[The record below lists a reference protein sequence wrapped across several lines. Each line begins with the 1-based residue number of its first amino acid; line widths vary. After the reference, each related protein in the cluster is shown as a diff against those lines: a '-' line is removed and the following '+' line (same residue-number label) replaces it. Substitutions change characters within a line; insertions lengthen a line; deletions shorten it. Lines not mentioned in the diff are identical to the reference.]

1 MSQSSQEFKPKKEVE
16 IKFFRL
22 LPPNL
27 SSFSSLSGIYHNIDS
42 VESPESILENKFSNF
57 DINTESSFTTQDLF
71 SFLPYFGRIFHKEIL
86 EGLLTFKNKAE
97 HEVTLKSLEVSVM
110 IDEKP
115 ETKTKYQKNILDI
128 KLPKEGVILDKGEV
142 YSVKFSSNLEFSS
155 KYSILIELKVRSATY
170 DYQYNEAK
178 QKNLVKDEK
187 DFIVDGE
194 NVEIPISKKLTF
206 DVIYPFKV
214 LEKFYNYQM
223 NTCFIELK
231 IINITIYPLTLTDLY
246 LCPKTNTNLK
256 LVLVDDLQEIS
267 QNQSQNL
274 FPGINPQSPIPASKF
289 LTLQPDEEVSVLF
302 KITDPSLFLNEEKY
316 ILYINWLNL
325 FDINEKEFN
334 YEFSNTLNTF
344 NNYYKI
350 TVLEKPDKNININ
363 ENFKIILKVE
373 TKNPNK
379 KYIIS
384 LSKEAL
390 RDNDKSND
398 RELEIIDI
406 KEKKIELNKNT
417 PENQFIL
424 ICKSD
429 VLGHV
434 YLPRLK
440 FLLYEDNNSNPTGN
454 VFDALLSF
462 NCVQKK
468 EGK

>member
-110 IDEKP
+110 IDEKA

-142 YSVKFSSNLEFSS
+142 YSVKFCSNLEFSS

-256 LVLVDDLQEIS
+256 LVLVDGLQEIS

>member
-42 VESPESILENKFSNF
+42 VEFSESILENKFSNF

-256 LVLVDDLQEIS
+256 LVLVDGLQEIS

>member
-110 IDEKP
+110 IDEKA

-214 LEKFYNYQM
+214 YEKFYNYQM

-256 LVLVDDLQEIS
+256 LVLVDGLQEIS

-363 ENFKIILKVE
+363 ENFKIVLKVE

-440 FLLYEDNNSNPTGN
+440 FLLYEDTNSNPTGN

>member
-1 MSQSSQEFKPKKEVE
+1 MSQTYEEFKPKKEIE
-16 IKFFRL
+16 IKFYRL
-22 LPPNL
+22 LPPKL
-27 SSFSSLSGIYHNIDS
+27 ISSYPLNGLYHNINS
-42 VESPESILENKFSNF
+42 IESSEHMLDNKFSKF
-57 DINTESSFTTQDLF
+57 DFVESQFCGENLF
-71 SFLPYFGRIFHKEIL
+71 SLSPNFGRALHKEKL
-86 EGLLTFKNKAE
+86 EGFLTYKNISN
-97 HEVTLKSLEVSVM
+97 HEITIKSLEVYLI
-110 IDEKP
+110 IDERP
-115 ETKTKYQKNILDI
+115 ETKTKQQNFIFNII
-128 KLPKEGVILDKGEV
+128 FPKEGVILDKGEV
-142 YSVKFSSNLEFSS
+142 YHVKIMHNLDCVS
-155 KYSILIELKVRSATY
+155 KYTIFSDLKVWSTIY

-178 QKNLVKDEK
+178 QKNLVKDTKE
-187 DFIVDGE
+187 IIINGE
-194 NVEIPISKKLTF
+194 NILICLTKRLTF

-256 LVLVDDLQEIS
+256 LVLVDGLQEIS

-274 FPGINPQSPIPASKF
+274 FPGINPQSSIPASKF

-350 TVLEKPDKNININ
+350 TVLEKPDNNININ

-462 NCVQKK
+462 NCIQKK

>member
-1 MSQSSQEFKPKKEVE
+1 MPQSSQEFKPKKEVE

-86 EGLLTFKNKAE
+86 EGLLTFKNKAG

-142 YSVKFSSNLEFSS
+142 YSVKFCSNLEFSS

-256 LVLVDDLQEIS
+256 LVLVDGLQEIS

>member
-57 DINTESSFTTQDLF
+57 DINTESFFTTQDLF

-142 YSVKFSSNLEFSS
+142 YSVKFCSNLEFSS

>member
-42 VESPESILENKFSNF
+42 VESPETILENKFSNF
-57 DINTESSFTTQDLF
+57 DINTESSFTTQGLF

-110 IDEKP
+110 IDEKA

-178 QKNLVKDEK
+178 QKKLVKDEK

-256 LVLVDDLQEIS
+256 LVLVDNLQEIS

-274 FPGINPQSPIPASKF
+274 FPGINPQSQIPASKF

-302 KITDPSLFLNEEKY
+302 KIADPSLFLNEEKY
-316 ILYINWLNL
+316 LLYINWLNL

>member
-142 YSVKFSSNLEFSS
+142 YSVKFCSNLEFSS

-256 LVLVDDLQEIS
+256 LVLVDGLQEIS

>member
-142 YSVKFSSNLEFSS
+142 YSVKFCSNLEFSS

-302 KITDPSLFLNEEKY
+302 KIIDPSLFLNEEKY

>member
-57 DINTESSFTTQDLF
+57 DINTESFFTTQDLF

-86 EGLLTFKNKAE
+86 EGLLTFKNKAG

-128 KLPKEGVILDKGEV
+128 KLPKEGVILDKDEV

-256 LVLVDDLQEIS
+256 LVLVDGLQEIS

-274 FPGINPQSPIPASKF
+274 FPGINPQSSIPASKF

-363 ENFKIILKVE
+363 ENFKIVLKVE

>member
-27 SSFSSLSGIYHNIDS
+27 SSFYSLSGIYHNIDS

-246 LCPKTNTNLK
+246 LSPKTNTNLK
-256 LVLVDDLQEIS
+256 LVLVDGLQEIS

>member
-57 DINTESSFTTQDLF
+57 DINTESFFTTQDLF

-110 IDEKP
+110 IDEKA

-142 YSVKFSSNLEFSS
+142 YSVKFCSNLEFSS

-256 LVLVDDLQEIS
+256 LVLVDGLQEIS

-363 ENFKIILKVE
+363 ENFKIVLKVE

-406 KEKKIELNKNT
+406 KEKKIELNKST

>member
-42 VESPESILENKFSNF
+42 VEFSESILENKFSNF

-256 LVLVDDLQEIS
+256 LVLVDGLQEIS

-302 KITDPSLFLNEEKY
+302 KIADPSLFLNEEKY

-363 ENFKIILKVE
+363 ENFKIVLKVE

-406 KEKKIELNKNT
+406 KEKKIELNKIT

>member
-57 DINTESSFTTQDLF
+57 DINTESFFTTQDLF

-110 IDEKP
+110 IDEKA

-142 YSVKFSSNLEFSS
+142 YSVKFCSNLEFSS

-256 LVLVDDLQEIS
+256 LVLVDGLQEIS

-316 ILYINWLNL
+316 LLYINWLNL

-440 FLLYEDNNSNPTGN
+440 FLLYEDTNSNPTGN

-462 NCVQKK
+462 SCVQKK

>member
-16 IKFFRL
+16 IKFFRS

-142 YSVKFSSNLEFSS
+142 YSVKFCSNLEFSS

-440 FLLYEDNNSNPTGN
+440 FLLYEDTNSNPTGN

>member
-1 MSQSSQEFKPKKEVE
+1 MSLSSQEFKPKKEVE

-256 LVLVDDLQEIS
+256 LVLVDGLQEIS

-302 KITDPSLFLNEEKY
+302 KIADPSLFLNEEKY

-350 TVLEKPDKNININ
+350 TVLEKPNKNININ

-384 LSKEAL
+384 LSPEAL

-440 FLLYEDNNSNPTGN
+440 FLLYEDNNNNPTGN

>member
-155 KYSILIELKVRSATY
+155 KYCILIELKVRSATY

-178 QKNLVKDEK
+178 QKKLVKDEK

-206 DVIYPFKV
+206 DVIYPFTV

-256 LVLVDDLQEIS
+256 LVLVDGLQEIS

>member
-110 IDEKP
+110 IDEKA

-142 YSVKFSSNLEFSS
+142 YSVKFCSNLEFSS
-155 KYSILIELKVRSATY
+155 KYTILIELKVRSATY

-256 LVLVDDLQEIS
+256 LVLVDGLQEIS

>member
-1 MSQSSQEFKPKKEVE
+1 MSHSSQEFKPKKEVE

-97 HEVTLKSLEVSVM
+97 HEVTLKSLEVLVM

>member
-1 MSQSSQEFKPKKEVE
+1 MSHSSQEFKPKKEVE

-110 IDEKP
+110 IDEKA

-142 YSVKFSSNLEFSS
+142 YSVKFCSNLEFSS

-256 LVLVDDLQEIS
+256 LVLVDGLQEIS

>member
-1 MSQSSQEFKPKKEVE
+1 MSQSFQEFKAKKEVE

-42 VESPESILENKFSNF
+42 TESPESILENKFSNF

-97 HEVTLKSLEVSVM
+97 HEVTLKSLEVSVI

-155 KYSILIELKVRSATY
+155 KYTILIELKVRSATY

-206 DVIYPFKV
+206 DVLYPFKV

-246 LCPKTNTNLK
+246 LYPKSNTNLK
-256 LVLVDDLQEIS
+256 LVLVDNLQEIS

-274 FPGINPQSPIPASKF
+274 FPGINPQSLIPASKF

-406 KEKKIELNKNT
+406 KEKKIELNKIT
-417 PENQFIL
+417 PENKFIL

-440 FLLYEDNNSNPTGN
+440 FLLYEDKNSNPTGN

-462 NCVQKK
+462 NCLQKK
-468 EGK
+468 EGI

>member
-57 DINTESSFTTQDLF
+57 DINTESFFTTQDLF

-155 KYSILIELKVRSATY
+155 KYCILIELKVRSATY

-302 KITDPSLFLNEEKY
+302 KITDPSLFLYEEKY
-316 ILYINWLNL
+316 LLYINWLNL

>member
-1 MSQSSQEFKPKKEVE
+1 M
-16 IKFFRL
+16 
-22 LPPNL
+22 
-27 SSFSSLSGIYHNIDS
+27 
-42 VESPESILENKFSNF
+42 
-57 DINTESSFTTQDLF
+57 
-71 SFLPYFGRIFHKEIL
+71 PYFGRIFHKEIL

-110 IDEKP
+110 IDEKA

-142 YSVKFSSNLEFSS
+142 YSVKFRSNLEFSS
-155 KYSILIELKVRSATY
+155 KYCILIELKVRSATY

-178 QKNLVKDEK
+178 QKKLVKDEK

-206 DVIYPFKV
+206 DVIYPFTV

-256 LVLVDDLQEIS
+256 LVLVDGLQEIS

-316 ILYINWLNL
+316 LLYINWLNL

-363 ENFKIILKVE
+363 ENFQIILKVE
-373 TKNPNK
+373 TKNTNK

>member
-57 DINTESSFTTQDLF
+57 DINTESFFTTQDLF

-86 EGLLTFKNKAE
+86 EGLLTFKNKAG

-128 KLPKEGVILDKGEV
+128 KLPKEGVILDKDEV

-256 LVLVDDLQEIS
+256 LVLVDGLQEIS

-363 ENFKIILKVE
+363 ENFKIVLKVE

>member
-110 IDEKP
+110 IDEKA

-256 LVLVDDLQEIS
+256 LVLVDGLQEIS

-406 KEKKIELNKNT
+406 KEKKIELNKST

>member
-71 SFLPYFGRIFHKEIL
+71 SFLPYFGRIFYKEIL

-110 IDEKP
+110 IDEKA

-194 NVEIPISKKLTF
+194 NVEMPISKKLTF

-246 LCPKTNTNLK
+246 LFPKSNPNLK
-256 LVLVDDLQEIS
+256 LVLVDNLQEIS

-274 FPGINPQSPIPASKF
+274 FPGINPQSSIPASKF

-325 FDINEKEFN
+325 FDTNEKEFN

-363 ENFKIILKVE
+363 ENFKIVLKVE

>member
-214 LEKFYNYQM
+214 LEKFYNYQI

>member
-1 MSQSSQEFKPKKEVE
+1 MSQSSQEFKAKKEVE

-22 LPPNL
+22 LPPTL
-27 SSFSSLSGIYHNIDS
+27 SSFSSLNGIYHNIDS
-42 VESPESILENKFSNF
+42 SESPESILENKFTNF
-57 DINTESSFTTQDLF
+57 DINTESSFSTQDLF
-71 SFLPYFGRIFHKEIL
+71 SLLPYFGRIFHKEIL

-97 HEVTLKSLEVSVM
+97 HEVTLKSLEVAVI

-274 FPGINPQSPIPASKF
+274 FTCINPKSPIPASKF

>member
-178 QKNLVKDEK
+178 QKKLVKDEK

-302 KITDPSLFLNEEKY
+302 KIIDPSLFLNEEKY

>member
-1 MSQSSQEFKPKKEVE
+1 
-16 IKFFRL
+16 
-22 LPPNL
+22 
-27 SSFSSLSGIYHNIDS
+27 
-42 VESPESILENKFSNF
+42 
-57 DINTESSFTTQDLF
+57 
-71 SFLPYFGRIFHKEIL
+71 
-86 EGLLTFKNKAE
+86 
-97 HEVTLKSLEVSVM
+97 
-110 IDEKP
+110 
-115 ETKTKYQKNILDI
+115 
-128 KLPKEGVILDKGEV
+128 
-142 YSVKFSSNLEFSS
+142 
-155 KYSILIELKVRSATY
+155 
-170 DYQYNEAK
+170 
-178 QKNLVKDEK
+178 
-187 DFIVDGE
+187 
-194 NVEIPISKKLTF
+194 
-206 DVIYPFKV
+206 
-214 LEKFYNYQM
+214 M

-256 LVLVDDLQEIS
+256 LVLVDGLQEIS